1 MKGQRTNLAN
11 ADCAIARAL
20 QIIGDWW
27 SLLIVRDAFRGK
39 ERFCEFQKSLGLARN
54 ILTVRLRKLVD
65 EGIFRIESDADSAF
79 HRYILTKKGEQLSVV
94 LMALWQWGE
103 QSCFRR
109 GELKYAMVD
118 KRDEEPVA
126 KLELK
131 ARNGR
136 VLSPRDFHL
145 VPKGKGV
152 KQG

>member
-1 MKGQRTNLAN
+1 MKGQKTNLAS

-54 ILTVRLRKLVD
+54 ILTARLKKLVD
-65 EGIFRIESDADSAF
+65 EGIFEIEPDAASGF
-79 HRYILTKKGEQLSVV
+79 HRYLLTRKGEQLCVV
-94 LMALWQWGE
+94 LMALWQWGG

-118 KRDEEPVA
+118 KQDGEPVA

-136 VLSPRDFHL
+136 TLGPRDFHV

-152 KQG
+152 KPA

>member
-1 MKGQRTNLAN
+1 VKGQRTNLAN

-27 SLLIVRDAFRGK
+27 SLLIIRDAFRGK

-54 ILTVRLRKLVD
+54 ILTVRLKKLVD
-65 EGIFRIESDADSAF
+65 EGIFRIEPDGGSGF
-79 HRYILTKKGEQLSVV
+79 HRYILTRKGEQLSVV

-118 KRDEEPVA
+118 KLEEEPIA
-126 KLELK
+126 KLELRT
-131 ARNGR
+131 RNGR
-136 VLSPRDFHL
+136 TIGPRDFHL
-145 VPKGKGV
+145 APKRKGV
-152 KQG
+152 KEG